1 MENTTPITK
10 HEQRMKDDNR
20 ASSIYSRRRDIERWH
35 EQRRVER
42 ETREVYET

>member
-1 MENTTPITK
+1 MQPITRQQ
-10 HEQRMKDDNR
+10 QRNDDDR
-20 ASSIYSRRRDIERWH
+20 KAASIYARRRDIERWH

>member
-1 MENTTPITK
+1 MQPITRQQ
-10 HEQRMKDDNR
+10 QRNDDGR
-20 ASSIYSRRRDIERWH
+20 KAASIYARRRDIDNWH